1 MTDART
7 AFQDTLAQLTALT
20 YPCDDGFSFRFSVE
34 YLKRGRICYQFRGRS
49 CSGLADL
56 AGYRI
61 NMIGGGMISA
71 LPGNAVVAAIDAFE
85 DNAVI
90 AFYVGGKF
98 QTGAITTELLAMF
111 ATMPEVLLIELETIQ
126 AHDRPS
132 HASLTR
138 LALVGFEQG
147 TAGSSPPDESYHLC
161 VDDLLHPYWCHDR
174 YMLL

>member
-7 AFQDTLAQLTALT
+7 AFQDTLAQITALT
-20 YPCDDGFSFRFSVE
+20 YPCDSGFSFRFSVE
-34 YLKRGRICYQFRGRS
+34 YLKRGRICYQFRGQS
-49 CSGLADL
+49 CSGLAEL

-61 NMIGGGMISA
+61 NMIGGMISP

-90 AFYVGGKF
+90 GFYLGRKF
-98 QTGAITTELLAMF
+98 QIGAITTELLAMF
-111 ATMPEVLLIELETIQ
+111 TTMPEVLLVELETIL
-126 AHDRPS
+126 AHDRPA

-138 LALVGFEQG
+138 LALVGFEQV
-147 TAGSSPPDESYHLC
+147 TAGASPRDKSYLR
-161 VDDLLHPYWCHDR
+161 VDDLLHPYWCHER

>member
-7 AFQDTLAQLTALT
+7 TFQDTLAQITALT
-20 YPCDDGFSFRFSVE
+20 YPCDSGFSFRFSVE

-49 CSGLADL
+49 CCGLADL

-61 NMIGGGMISA
+61 NMIGGTISA

-85 DNAVI
+85 DNALI
-90 AFYVGGKF
+90 AFYVGGES
-98 QTGAITTELLAMF
+98 QAGAITTELLTIV
-111 ATMPEVLLIELETIQ
+111 ATMPEVLLVELETIL
-126 AHDRPS
+126 ADDRPA

-147 TAGSSPPDESYHLC
+147 TAGSSPRDKSRHLC
-161 VDDLLHPYWCHDR
+161 VDHLLHPYWCHER